1 MLVTNAGFPLINRCM
16 SLTKPI
22 TLIGLMGAGKT
33 TVGIYLART
42 LAVDFLDSDRVIE
55 EKAGISIPEIFQ
67 RDGEEFF
74 RKVEERTIMDILARQ
89 KPLVLA
95 TGGGAFMNAETRAA
109 IKQNSISIWLN
120 AKLDT
125 LFERVEHSTS
135 RPLLNNI
142 NKRAKLESLITERYP
157 IYGQADIVV
166 DTDSNSRTIITN
178 KILEELEKWKS

>member
-1 MLVTNAGFPLINRCM
+1 M
-16 SLTKPI
+16 SLKKPI

-42 LAVDFLDSDRVIE
+42 LAVDFVDSDRMIE

-74 RKVEERTIMDILARQ
+74 RKVEARTIMDILQQQ

-109 IKQNSISIWLN
+109 IKEHSISVWLN

-125 LFERVEHSTS
+125 LVERVEHGTN
-135 RPLLNNI
+135 RPLLNGI
-142 NKRAKLESLITERYP
+142 NKREKLQSLITERYP
-157 IYGQADIVV
+157 VYEQADIVV

-178 KILEELEKWKS
+178 KILEELEKWKN